1 MQKVTLFSLILC
13 LLLSACN
20 IAHADEETLPPLDNA
35 AWPTPRPIATQPTST
50 PFPKISLADLATP
63 TPIKNSS
70 EESGKSFETVVEVK
84 SITITM
90 TPSDVPAAQPTAALT
105 PAATAEPVA
114 QARVQSEALNVRQ
127 GPGPAYDPIGTL
139 KQDDEVAVLGVNLTR
154 DWALVHSI
162 NPGQGWVSLA
172 YLSVEGSL
180 ANAPVVEIGDGEI
193 GDWRNKPDDIK
204 ANLSN
209 GITPTSFTP
218 TPSLRAPS
226 VSLPST
232 SYSLLLTSYPTHL
245 LYSTANIHPA
255 PSTADAPID
264 TIRDDQAKIAVLA
277 VDQSRQWALVNPAHA
292 HPGWMALADLT
303 VDGDLAAAPVAITA
317 WTNSNELTLRA
328 APGIYANAVGAVPI
342 NNLVQVLGLNEGRNW
357 ALVQPLLGSGQG
369 WLSLNFLTL
378 HTPTAELPVVKDE
391 GGTLRVKDKNQS
403 SISNR
408 QSPIANLLS
417 NPHLVFQFASGGDI
431 MVINPDGTG
440 LRRLTSG
447 LDPALSPNGQTVA
460 FTRWQGETGSLWTIN
475 VDGTNEHQV
484 AGFIKQAK
492 GPAWSPDG
500 SQIVLNFQHGG
511 RLEGKTEC
519 ADVLKN
525 PNPAIPWNGD
535 VHTDRRG
542 DPKVKIQF
550 DGGVI
555 KGLVCWDLLPDPHWS
570 LKVVNLA
577 DAHTEDLDGGT
588 YAFRPAWDPAQPWR
602 IVSAGGMG
610 LVETDLTQ
618 KTSRRL
624 TEEIGDS
631 TPVFSPDGRY
641 LLVTMD
647 SGGGTDIYRLNPD
660 GSGRVRLTRTPLWVT
675 AMPGQPKPWHN
686 VSPTWSPDN
695 SQIAFLTDRSGQ
707 WEIWLM
713 NIDGSNQR
721 PMFVPET
728 LAGLTF
734 TYAGVNEAMLSWR

>member
-1 MQKVTLFSLILC
+1 MQKVTPFSLILC
-13 LLLSACN
+13 LILSACSA
-20 IAHADEETLPPLDNA
+20 AHADEETLHRLDNA
-35 AWPTPRPIATQPTST
+35 AWPTPRPTAAQPTST

-63 TPIKNSS
+63 TPIKSSS
-70 EESGKSFETVVEVK
+70 EESEKFFGSVTEVE
-84 SITITM
+84 SRMIM
-90 TPSDVPAAQPTAALT
+90 TPTNIPASHPAAALT
-105 PAATAEPVA
+105 PVATAHPVA
-114 QARVQSEALNVRQ
+114 QARVQSEALNVRR
-127 GPGPAYDPIGTL
+127 GPGPVYDPIGIL
-139 KQDDEVAVLGVNLTR
+139 KQNDTVAILGVNPTR
-154 DWALVHSI
+154 DWALVRSA

-172 YLSVEGSL
+172 YLTVDGSL
-180 ANAPVVEIGDGEI
+180 DNIPTMEIGDREIKSPQPSAALTQTASWQNGESVNI
-193 GDWRNKPDDIK
+193 SPQSPIVNRQPLFLQEVAKAYLLHPAADI
-204 ANLSN
+204 
-209 GITPTSFTP
+209 
-218 TPSLRAPS
+218 R
-226 VSLPST
+226 
-232 SYSLLLTSYPTHL
+232 
-245 LYSTANIHPA
+245 PA

-264 TIRDDQAKIAVLA
+264 TISDDQTEIAVLA

-292 HPGWMALADLT
+292 HPGWMALADLAIN
-303 VDGDLAAAPVAITA
+303 GDLAAAPVAITA

-328 APGIYANAVGAVPI
+328 APGIYADAVGAMPI
-342 NNLVQVLGLNEGRNW
+342 NNLVRVLGLSEGRNW

-378 HTPTAELPVVKDE
+378 HTPAAKLPVVKDE
-391 GGTLRVKDKNQS
+391 NKSLVSTHNV
-403 SISNR
+403 
-408 QSPIANLLS
+408 QSPISTQSVQPLNA
-417 NPHLVFQFASGGDI
+417 HLVFQLASGGDI
-431 MVINPDGTG
+431 MVVNPDGTG

-447 LDPALSPNGQTVA
+447 LDPALSPDGQTVA

-475 VDGTNEHQV
+475 VDGANEHQV

-511 RLEGKTEC
+511 RLESKTEC

-535 VHTDRRG
+535 IHTDRNG

-550 DGGVI
+550 DGGVV

-577 DAHTEDLDGGT
+577 DGHTEDLDGGT
-588 YAFRPAWDPAQPWR
+588 YAFRPTWDPAQPWR
-602 IVSAGGMG
+602 IISAGGMG

-641 LLVTMD
+641 LLVTTP
-647 SGGGTDIYRLNPD
+647 SGGGMDIYRLNRD
-660 GSGRVRLTRTPLWVT
+660 GSGRVRLTKTPLWVT

-686 VSPTWSPDN
+686 VSPTWSPDGN
-695 SQIAFLTDRSGQ
+695 QIAFLTDRSGQ

-713 NIDGSNQR
+713 NAECASPSEGCDSNPQ
-721 PMFVPET
+721 PMFSDEA
-728 LAGLTF
+728 LKGLTIS
-734 TYAGVNEAMLSWR
+734 YAGVNEAMLAWR

>member
-1 MQKVTLFSLILC
+1 MKNYFWTLLLVSLIL
-13 LLLSACN
+13 SACS
-20 IAHADEETLPPLDNA
+20 AARADEETLHRLDNA
-35 AWPTPRPIATQPTST
+35 AWPTPRPAAARPTST

-63 TPIKNSS
+63 TPIKSSS

-90 TPSDVPAAQPTAALT
+90 TPTDVPAGQPTVALT

-127 GPGPAYDPIGTL
+127 GPGVAYDPIGTL
-139 KQDDEVAVLGVNLTR
+139 KQDDEVAILGVNLTR
-154 DWALVHSI
+154 DWALVRSI

-180 ANAPVVEIGDGEI
+180 ANAPIMESGDNVPFGY
-193 GDWRNKPDDIK
+193 WKNNSNYKKPDV
-204 ANLSN
+204 SN
-209 GITPTSFTP
+209 GVIP
-218 TPSLRAPS
+218 TPFT
-226 VSLPST
+226 ST
-232 SYSLLLTSYPTHL
+232 SHFLLTTPYPAHL
-245 LYSTANIHPA
+245 LHSPADIRPA

-264 TIRDDQAKIAVLA
+264 TIRDDQAEIAVLA
-277 VDQSRQWALVNPAHA
+277 VDQSRQWVLVNPAHT

-328 APGIYANAVGAVPI
+328 APGIYANTVGAVPI
-342 NNLVQVLGLNEGRNW
+342 NNLVQVLGLNEGRTW

-378 HTPTAELPVVKDE
+378 HTPTAELAIIKNE
-391 GGTLRVKDKNQS
+391 SGKLRVKEENQS
-403 SISNR
+403 PRKASNL
-408 QSPIANLLS
+408 QSNPH
-417 NPHLVFQFASGGDI
+417 PHLVFQLASGGDI

-447 LDPALSPNGQTVA
+447 LDPALSPDGQTVA
-460 FTRWQGETGSLWTIN
+460 FTRWQGETGSLWMIN
-475 VDGTNEHQV
+475 VDGANEHQV

-511 RLEGKTEC
+511 RLENKTEC

-525 PNPAIPWNGD
+525 PHPAIPWNGD
-535 VHTDRRG
+535 VHTDRNG
-542 DPKVKIQF
+542 DPKIKIQF

-577 DAHTEDLDGGT
+577 DGHTEDLDGGV
-588 YAFRPAWDPAQPWR
+588 YAFRPTWDPTQPWR

-641 LLVTMD
+641 LLVTMTG
-647 SGGGTDIYRLNPD
+647 GGGTDIYRLNHD
-660 GSGRVRLTRTPLWVT
+660 GSGRIRLTKTPLWVT

-686 VSPTWSPDN
+686 VSPTWSPDG
-695 SQIAFLTDRSGQ
+695 SQIAFLTNRSGQ

-713 NIDGSNQR
+713 NIDGSNPQ
-721 PMFVPET
+721 PMFSGQS
-728 LAGLTF
+728 LKGLTF